1 MFDNKG
7 LVPFEKH
14 VHLAIA
20 TPHEE
25 MMTYI
30 REAFDSNWIT
40 TDGENVRE
48 VERIAAEH
56 AGVKYA
62 VGLSCCTAALHLCVK
77 AAGEKLYGK
86 PAIDIG
92 AVENKRIFKQIYEII
107 YCR

>member
-40 TDGENVRE
+40 TEGENVRE
-48 VERIAAEH
+48 VNLDLLVFGRTI
-56 AGVKYA
+56 YR
-62 VGLSCCTAALHLCVK
+62 
-77 AAGEKLYGK
+77 
-86 PAIDIG
+86 AIW
-92 AVENKRIFKQIYEII
+92 
-107 YCR
+107 